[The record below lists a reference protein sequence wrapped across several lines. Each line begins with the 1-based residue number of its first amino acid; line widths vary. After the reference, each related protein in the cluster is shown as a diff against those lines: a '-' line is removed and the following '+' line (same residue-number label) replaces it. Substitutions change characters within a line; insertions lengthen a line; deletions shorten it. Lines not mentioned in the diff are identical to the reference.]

1 VDRQSSDSDAES
13 GGASAPL
20 AVAKT
25 TLELA
30 VAGEHLRLEV
40 QVPAG
45 PTRSAALLPLYR
57 TITEFVV
64 EAGVKAA
71 EGRGER
77 VSCCKGCGACCR
89 QLVPISELEAKEL
102 ADLVMEFPEPR
113 RSLVVARFQEARQRL
128 AEAGLLERLAHPDR
142 FSDEELRP
150 LGLEYFRLQIACP
163 LLEEESCSIHPDR
176 PLACR
181 EYLVTSPAAH
191 CGHPEENEVR
201 GVPLPLAVSSAVCRM
216 DVQPGARFTRWVP
229 LILALSW
236 SQEHPEEPP
245 LRSGPELVSEFWRH
259 LTEPPEPASGEA
271 GK

>member
-1 VDRQSSDSDAES
+1 MADSPADAVDRPSSPS
-13 GGASAPL
+13 

-30 VAGEHLRLEV
+30 VAGERLRLEV
-40 QVPAG
+40 QIPAG
-45 PTRSAALLPLYR
+45 PTRRAALLPLYR
-57 TITEFVV
+57 TITEFIV
-64 EAGVKAA
+64 EVGVKAA

-89 QLVPISELEAKEL
+89 QLVPISQLEAREL
-102 ADLVMEFPEPR
+102 AELVSELPEPR
-113 RSLVVARFQEARQRL
+113 RSLVVARFEEARQRL
-128 AEAGLLERLAHPDR
+128 AQAGLLERLEHPER

-150 LGLEYFRLQIACP
+150 LGLEYFRLGIACP

-191 CGHPEENEVR
+191 CGHPEENQVR

-216 DVQPGARFTRWVP
+216 DVQPGERFTRWVP

-236 SQEHPEEPP
+236 SQDHLDEPP
-245 LRSGPELVSEFWRH
+245 LRCGPELVDEFWRQ
-259 LTEPPEPASGEA
+259 LSQSAEPASGEA